1 MKSEVFMNVPMVI
14 ASNPVAKAIERA
26 KLQKWQDAVEREIFA
41 LQDGESCGSLLQG
54 VSEVIGMAM
63 RATEDCDDPADIRGT
78 MTEALRRL
86 AGMAEAGGWE
96 KDAAPLI
103 AEATDYAAQLVRA
116 SSAKERLQAWAHVM
130 TIQAQAVGVTA

>member
-1 MKSEVFMNVPMVI
+1 MRNEVFMHVPMVI
-14 ASNPVAKAIERA
+14 ATNPVAKAIERA
-26 KLQKWQDAVEREIFA
+26 KLQKWQDSVEREIFS
-41 LQDGESCGSLLQG
+41 LQDGENYGSLLQG
-54 VSEVIGMAM
+54 VSEVLGMAM

-78 MTEALRRL
+78 MTEALHRL
-86 AGMAEAGGWE
+86 AGMAKAGGWE

-130 TIQAQAVGVTA
+130 TIQAAAQAVA